1 MKYAFGPD
9 SILACAAGLPG
20 EPQAEGEGEHVNEML
35 VRPRRTGGIQPPP
48 SGGRGGGGGA
58 AAGVLGLD
66 S

>member
-1 MKYAFGPD
+1 
-9 SILACAAGLPG
+9 
-20 EPQAEGEGEHVNEML
+20 VNEML

-48 SGGRGGGGGA
+48 SDGRGGGGGA